1 MQDDCELRNV
11 VDSVIYHTLD
21 IWDEVKLI
29 SKYKHGRHETAWQTF
44 TVAEQAE
51 IQCRLAIAWMRLG
64 MLPGE
69 RVAIMAVNRPRWIFT
84 LNGLLAAHLVAV
96 PIYPTLTAEQAAY
109 ILNHSGAKYVVVDT
123 LAQAEKIASVLD
135 RLPRVKGI
143 YIMDVLERQPDAP
156 LYAFDALLALAPEPI
171 DARDIYVRARDRAPA
186 EGEGVPPSDDGAAQ
200 LCERIRGINGEDLAA
215 IVYTSGTTGDPKGV
229 MLTHQ
234 NFLSQRPVQK
244 GFHVG
249 RDDVFLNHLPFSHC
263 FGLTAD
269 LFGTIEMRATL
280 VIADGIAPEQIR
292 HALHSIEPT
301 VIMSVPRFFEKT
313 YMQIQQTVE
322 QRPKIAR
329 RLLAAAVRVGIEVQA
344 LQRDG
349 HPLPAGLR
357 LKYRLSRRITDQVLC
372 KAGLRRL
379 HLAYAGGAPISPE
392 LCLFFE
398 GLGIP
403 VYQGYGLTETSPV
416 VTVNLPGRNKPGT
429 VGLPIEGM
437 EIATAEDGE
446 ILVRGK
452 CVMKG
457 YFDDPAETARVID
470 GEGWLHTGDVG
481 QIDSDGYLRI
491 VDRKKELIVTSNGKN
506 IAPLAVESA
515 FNTDPFIN
523 RVAVIGEGRNFIS
536 ALVFPEFDHVRQW
549 AARQNLAPESDH
561 ALVSHPAVRALFEER
576 IALVNERLARYE
588 QIKKFALVEHVPNV
602 DTGEITP
609 TEKIKRRH
617 IEEKYRD
624 IIEGMYT

>member
-1 MQDDCELRNV
+1 MQDACELRNV

-21 IWDEVKLI
+21 VWDEVKLI
-29 SKYKHGRHETAWQTF
+29 SKYKHGRHGTAWQSF

-109 ILNHSGAKYVVVDT
+109 ILKHSGSKYVVVDT

-143 YIMDVLERQPDAP
+143 YIMDTLERQPESP

-186 EGEGVPPSDDGAAQ
+186 EGEGVPPSDDGAAL
-200 LCERIRGINGEDLAA
+200 LCHRIRGINGEDLAA

-301 VIMSVPRFFEKT
+301 VIMSVPRFFEKI

-329 RLLAAAVRVGIEVQA
+329 RLLAAAVRIGNEVRA

-357 LKYRLSRRITDQVLC
+357 LKYRLSRRITDQVLH

-379 HLAYAGGAPISPE
+379 HLAYGGGAPISPE

-437 EIATAEDGE
+437 EITTAEDGE

-457 YFDDPAETARVID
+457 YFDDPTETARVID
-470 GEGWLHTGDVG
+470 GEGWFHTGDVG

-506 IAPLAVESA
+506 IAPIALESA

-523 RVAVIGEGRNFIS
+523 RVAIIGESRNFIT